1 MRVTIKLFGVFRIDR
16 FKEEARDYSSG
27 TKVQEIIKEL
37 NLPDHI
43 LGIVIVNGEHS
54 GVDYVLN
61 DGDALSLLPI
71 LGGG

>member
-1 MRVTIKLFGVFRIDR
+1 MQVTIKLFGAFRIGR
-16 FKEEARDYSSG
+16 FKEEDREYPSG
-27 TKVQEIIKEL
+27 TKVQEIVEEL

-43 LGIVIVNGEHS
+43 LGIVIINGEHS
-54 GVDYVLN
+54 RVDYVLH

>member
-16 FKEEARDYSSG
+16 FKEEVRDYPSG
-27 TKVQEIIKEL
+27 TKVQEIVEEL
-37 NLPDHI
+37 NLPGNI

-54 GVDYVLN
+54 RVDYVLH